1 VSRELLTKRYE
12 PQLEQ
17 GATGISVDLN
27 AQALRELLGGELPA
41 KEISARVG
49 WAPRSAGAK
58 LCALERQGMVLKKV
72 VVLDD
77 ETESVVWALTDR
89 GAAIVAP
96 KDAAVTRQAI
106 ATTPQPDLVA
116 LDDDATPSEQGPGT
130 PGAGDENEGPWP
142 SLRTDAAGVDPNTAL
157 SASRSAWL
165 WVLKAAHS
173 GAGEGSPGER
183 RVVETHLATLERQL
197 GYEWKSGRYETPDG
211 TTVTPGK
218 LEYLKRQDWPI
229 PPPPAKSQ

>member
-1 VSRELLTKRYE
+1 MGV
-12 PQLEQ
+12 
-17 GATGISVDLN
+17 SVDQN
-27 AQALRELLGGELPA
+27 AQALRELLHGELPA

-49 WAPRSAGAK
+49 WAPRSAGPK
-58 LCALERQGMVLKKV
+58 LYALERQGMVLKKV
-72 VVLDD
+72 VIADND
-77 ETESVVWALTDR
+77 TEVVVWALTDR

-96 KDAAVTRQAI
+96 KDAAVTLQAI
-106 ATTPQPDLVA
+106 AATPQPDPDAV
-116 LDDDATPSEQGPGT
+116 DATPSEQETESP
-130 PGAGDENEGPWP
+130 AAEDETEGPWP

-165 WVLKAAHS
+165 WILKAAHS